1 MRIGELADATGV
13 TTKTI
18 RYYES
23 IDLMKGPDRT
33 PFRVPG
39 LQQRGPRKAPIHPT
53 SPRHRP
59 HAV

>member
-23 IDLMKGPDRT
+23 IDLLKGPT
-33 PFRVPG
+33 APLPG
-39 LQQRGPRKAPIHPT
+39 TGITAMRPSNGSDSFDKPKAP
-53 SPRHRP
+53 
-59 HAV
+59 A